1 MEARHEYKSHGER
14 RVMHKRIRGHLYSL
28 LWAMIGLVVLGL
40 LIGELASVLAIGLLS
55 YMAWTVWQAIKL
67 HRWLYSIREDQ
78 AIPESHGLWG
88 DLFDGLYQIQYQ
100 NRLTQENLRSMI
112 NRVQLSTNALKEAV
126 VMTNSEGEMDWWNES
141 ASKLLGFKRESDR
154 GQLITNL
161 LRDPSFKRYFE
172 SKNYNEPLEVRSPL
186 NKSITLQVHITLFGE
201 DDRLV
206 FAQDI
211 TRVQRL
217 EQMRRDFVSNVS
229 HDMRTPLTVIRG
241 YIETFQDSDD
251 TPKKWRRALNSMQQ
265 QTLRMEG
272 LISDLLLLAKYET
285 EGLADKTT
293 SIDIAPIL
301 QEVYRDAKTYS
312 ADRKHD
318 ISLKF
323 ETSQPC
329 FFTGDAKQLYSAFS
343 NLVFNAVKYTPA
355 GGHIDMS
362 WWLDEDGAHFAVRD
376 TGDGF
381 DSVHIPHLTERFYRT
396 DPSRDNASGG
406 SGLGLAIVKHVLI
419 NHNAELEIHS
429 EVGIGSEF
437 ICHFPTAMLLSNA
450 AANEQSALN
459 KAEHSS

>member
-1 MEARHEYKSHGER
+1 
-14 RVMHKRIRGHLYSL
+14 MHKQIRGHMYSL
-28 LWAMIGLVVLGL
+28 LWATTAMVGVGL
-40 LIGELASVLAIGLLS
+40 LIGELAWSLAIGLFFYLI
-55 YMAWTVWQAIKL
+55 WTIRQVTRL
-67 HRWLYSIREDQ
+67 HRWLYQQKEDSTV
-78 AIPESHGLWG
+78 PESHGLWG
-88 DLFDGLYQIQYQ
+88 DLFDGLYQIQHQ
-100 NRLTQENLRSMI
+100 NRLTQESLRSMI
-112 NRVQLSTNALKEAV
+112 SRVQLSTNALKEAV
-126 VMTNSEGEMDWWNES
+126 VMTDSEGAMDWWNES
-141 ASKLLGFKRESDR
+141 ACKILGFKRDSDR

-172 SKNYNEPLEVRSPL
+172 SKNYDEPLELRSPL
-186 NKSITLQVHITLFGE
+186 NKSVTLQIHITLFGK

-251 TPKKWRRALNSMQQ
+251 TPKKWRRALSSMQQ
-265 QTLRMEG
+265 QTKRMEG
-272 LISDLLLLAKYET
+272 LISDLILLAKYET
-285 EGLADKTT
+285 EGLVDNAA
-293 SIDIAPIL
+293 SIDIGQVL
-301 QEVYRDAKTYS
+301 QEVYRDARAYS
-312 ADRKHD
+312 ADRKHN
-318 ISLKF
+318 ISLEF
-323 ETSQPC
+323 EASAPC
-329 FFTGDAKQLYSAFS
+329 LFTGDSKQLYSAFS

-355 GGHIDMS
+355 GGHININ
-362 WWLDEDGAHFAVRD
+362 WWLDEDGAHFSVRD
-376 TGDGF
+376 TGEGF

-437 ICHFPTAMLLSNA
+437 ICHFPASMLAPGASNS
-450 AANEQSALN
+450 EQKSLAV
-459 KAEHSS
+459 

>member
-1 MEARHEYKSHGER
+1 MITIPRVEHK
-14 RVMHKRIRGHLYSL
+14 VMHKRIRGHLYSL
-28 LWAMIGLVVLGL
+28 LWAIIGLVVLGIA
-40 LIGELASVLAIGLLS
+40 IGELAWILVIGLAS
-55 YMAWTVWQAIKL
+55 YLFWTVWQSVKL
-67 HRWLYSIREDQ
+67 HRWLYRVEEDK

-88 DLFDGLYQIQYQ
+88 DLFDGLYQTQYQ

-112 NRVQLSTNALKEAV
+112 DRVQLSTNALKEAV
-126 VMTNSEGEMDWWNES
+126 VMTDSEGAMDWWNEAAGS
-141 ASKLLGFKRESDR
+141 MLGFKRQSDR

-161 LRDPSFKRYFE
+161 LRDPSFKRYFA
-172 SKNYNEPLEVRSPL
+172 SKNYEEPLELRSPF
-186 NKSITLQVHITLFGE
+186 NKSISLQIHITLFGK

-206 FAQDI
+206 FVQDV

-241 YIETFQDSDD
+241 YIETFQDSEDA
-251 TPKKWRRALNSMQQ
+251 PKKWRRALNSMQQ
-265 QTLRMEG
+265 QTLRMES

-285 EGLADKTT
+285 EGLSDNIQP
-293 SIDIAPIL
+293 IDIETVL
-301 QEVYRDAKTYS
+301 HEVYRDARAYS
-312 ADRKHD
+312 GEKNQE
-318 ISLKF
+318 ICLEF
-323 ETSQPC
+323 EASKPC
-329 FFTGDAKQLYSAFS
+329 MFKGDAKQLYSAFS

-355 GGHIDMS
+355 DGHIDIN
-362 WWLDEDGAHFAVRD
+362 WWLDEAGAHFAVRD

-396 DPSRDNASGG
+396 DPSRDNESGG

-437 ICHFPTAMLLSNA
+437 ICHFPASMLISSA
-450 AANEQSALN
+450 SANESKPLAN
-459 KAEHSS
+459 AS